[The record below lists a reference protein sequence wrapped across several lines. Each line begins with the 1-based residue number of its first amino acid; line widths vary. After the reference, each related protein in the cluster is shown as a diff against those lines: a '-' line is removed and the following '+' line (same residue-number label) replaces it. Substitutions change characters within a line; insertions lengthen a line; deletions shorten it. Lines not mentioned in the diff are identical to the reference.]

1 MFVEISGAR
10 MNVELLGPEGGGSR
24 MSAAR
29 QGSGRFLEPDRLVDR
44 MSGVK
49 DHRRNRSCNGSVT

>member
-1 MFVEISGAR
+1 MFVEISGSR

-49 DHRRNRSCNGSVT
+49 DHRRNRS